1 MIRSFALL
9 LFAAAAASAQMQLMV
24 VDAPGSEKPVSNLY
38 QIGSAA
44 VGDRVDTTF
53 RVRNT
58 SQSTSLVI
66 RSLTLGGAAFTMF
79 GQPSLPHTI
88 APGLNMDFTVR
99 FSPRDFGS
107 YSANLSVNGAAL
119 LLAGTSA
126 AAPTLS
132 ADGNPLQSGSS
143 VDLGL
148 VERGTTASKSFHLE
162 NTTSERVRVQATA
175 ITGKY
180 FRLAQELSMPLEL
193 APHTSIDFNLLF
205 APAAS
210 GVFEGALVIDG
221 RTYRL
226 TGAANEPPFPKPA
239 IVVDL
244 PNPTSGQQGR
254 VSVRFG
260 QASRAIGSGKLSIE
274 FRPSVN
280 AVLDD
285 EAVKFLRGDRTGT
298 FRVEEGTEAPV
309 SELTFQTGTT
319 AGTIVFTAEVGG
331 WSVNTSV
338 EIAPERVRIDKTR
351 AVRNASMLEIE
362 ITGYDNNHAPGQLS
376 FTFYNSKGAVVQP
389 GAITVDS
396 SPEFR
401 KYFEKSTLGGAFTLK
416 AVFPVAGQI
425 ADIASVEVE
434 LVNPAGATRSGKVQI
449 Q

>member
-1 MIRSFALL
+1 M
-9 LFAAAAASAQMQLMV
+9 AAAASAQMQLLV

-44 VGDRVDTTF
+44 VGDRVDTIF

-58 SQSTSLVI
+58 SQSSLVI

-79 GQPSLPHTI
+79 GQPSLPNTI

-99 FSPRDFGS
+99 FSPRDYGS
-107 YSANLSVNGAAL
+107 YSANLSVNGTAL
-119 LLAGTSA
+119 LLTGTSA

-132 ADGNPLQSGSS
+132 ADGSALQSGSS

-148 VERGTTASKSFHLE
+148 VERGTTASKKFHLE
-162 NTTSERVRVQATA
+162 NTTSERVRIQSAS

-193 APHTSIDFNLLF
+193 ASHASVDFDLVF

-210 GVFEGALVIDG
+210 GVFEGALLIDG

-260 QASRAIGSGKLSIE
+260 QASRAVGSGKLSME
-274 FRPSVN
+274 FRPSLS
-280 AVLDD
+280 AVSDD
-285 EAVKFLRGDRTGT
+285 EAVKFLRGDRAGT
-298 FRVEEGTEAPV
+298 FRVEEGTDTPV

-331 WSVNTSV
+331 WTVNTSV
-338 EIAPERVRIDKTR
+338 EIASERIRIDKTR
-351 AVRNASMLEIE
+351 AARNGSMLEIE
-362 ITGYDNNHAPGQLS
+362 VTGYDNTHAPGQLS
-376 FTFYNSKGAVVQP
+376 FTFYTSKGDVVQP
-389 GAITVDS
+389 GAITVDGS
-396 SPEFR
+396 AEFR
-401 KYFEKSTLGGAFTLK
+401 KYFDKSTFGGAFTLK

-425 ADIASVEVE
+425 ADIASVEVS
-434 LVNPAGATRSGKVQI
+434 LANSAGASKSGKVQF